1 MHWQAPVW
9 CILSKRKNKNPAA
22 RIHARLVNTSPR
34 MPSTPPHSSNPA
46 NLQKSRTGLNRV
58 WHAAGYSIEG
68 LKAGWQET
76 AFRQEALAAIVLLPV
91 ACWLGKSWVEVALL
105 AGSVIIVMIVEL
117 LNTGI
122 ETAID
127 RIGPEWHDLS
137 KRAKDMG
144 SAAVLLALLLCG
156 GIWAAAL
163 FQRFF
168 HG

>member
-1 MHWQAPVW
+1 
-9 CILSKRKNKNPAA
+9 
-22 RIHARLVNTSPR
+22 

-76 AFRQEALAAIVLLPV
+76 AFRQEALAAIVLLPA